1 MSLTLYK
8 SSAIL
13 TTVSSNLVGGLLLSC
28 LALLGVY
35 ALTGDEL
42 AVVMAAWCGLMALP
56 IGVLFNVPQGTN
68 GRRILTLMA
77 AAIGVIGLLG
87 IFINPSLLPIAL
99 LGIFAFGWIA
109 NYFAIR
115 S

>member
-1 MSLTLYK
+1 
-8 SSAIL
+8 
-13 TTVSSNLVGGLLLSC
+13 LLL
-28 LALLGVY
+28 LATYFV
-35 ALTGDEL
+35 TGSEL
-42 AVVMAAWCGLMALP
+42 AMVMAGWCGLMALP
-56 IGVLFNVPQGTN
+56 TGVLFNVRKGTN

-77 AAIGVIGLLG
+77 ITIGVVGLLG
-87 IFINPSLLPIAL
+87 IFVAPELLTIAL